1 MQPKVYYYHIAAV
14 VDTFNSDW
22 VSMNSDPI
30 YVSGTGFKSM
40 SGFGIK
46 LCHIGS

>member
-1 MQPKVYYYHIAAV
+1 MQPKVYYYHLAAV
-14 VDTFNSDW
+14 VDMVNSDW

-30 YVSGTGFKSM
+30 YVSGIGFKSM